1 MVFGKGLYRNNHKI
15 MTSSS
20 GDGMVSKERN
30 YPGRLFLPTL
40 AFSGFAISTLGI
52 VTALLLIDMAETF
65 HTSVG
70 IMGQI
75 NTPSSIASF
84 IFALMM
90 GVLSVRFRHRSL
102 LLAGLLLM
110 FISALGCA
118 LAPNLSSIF
127 ILYALGGIGG
137 IMVVPMSLTL
147 VGDYVPFEKRASA
160 IGWVNAG
167 QPLAYLIGAPL
178 IAFIAGFG
186 GWRSAIWGFVLP
198 ISLVGLLLAF
208 KGLRSISKSGGS
220 NENYLEGFRAILS
233 NSSAKACLTGNA
245 LRSIQWMAIL
255 IYGISFFRQKFG
267 ASPGFASI
275 VLLGAAFFYTAGNI
289 IGGGVVNRLGRKLS
303 SVVSALLAGIF
314 TISYAFISSLWL
326 SLALNLS
333 ACLFSGMVVSASVS
347 LTIEQVPRFRGTIM
361 SVNSAAASLGS
372 AIGASAGGFA
382 LLHFDYEGLGTILG
396 TAGILAAIV
405 YKFYT
410 IDPSEK

>member
-1 MVFGKGLYRNNHKI
+1 M
-15 MTSSS
+15 SS
-20 GDGMVSKERN
+20 GDGMGSEERDS
-30 YPGRLFLPTL
+30 PGRLFLPTL
-40 AFSGFAISTLGI
+40 AFSCFAISTLGI

-90 GVLSVRFRHRSL
+90 GALSVRFRHRSL

-110 FISALGCA
+110 CISALGCA
-118 LAPNLSSIF
+118 LVPDLRSIF
-127 ILYALGGIGG
+127 ILYAIGGVGG
-137 IMVVPMSLTL
+137 IMVVPMSLAL
-147 VGDYVPFEKRASA
+147 VGDYVPFKKRAGA

-167 QPLAYLIGAPL
+167 QPLAYLFGAPL

-186 GWRSAIWGFVLP
+186 SWRFAIWGFVLP
-198 ISLVGLLLAF
+198 MSLLGLFLAF
-208 KGLRSISKSGGS
+208 RGLTSMSKGVRS
-220 NENYLEGFRAILS
+220 NENYMEGFRVILS

-245 LRSIQWMAIL
+245 LRSIQWMTIL

-267 ASPGFASI
+267 VSPGFASI
-275 VLLGAAFFYTAGNI
+275 VLLGAAFFYTVGNI
-289 IGGGVVNRLGRKLS
+289 VGGGVANRVGRKFS
-303 SVVSALLAGIF
+303 TVVSALLAGIF
-314 TISYAFISSLWL
+314 TISYAFIPHLWI
-326 SLALNLS
+326 SPALNLS
-333 ACLFSGMVVSASVS
+333 ACLFSGMVVSTSVS

-382 LLHFDYEGLGTILG
+382 LLNFDYKGLGFVLG
-396 TAGILAAIV
+396 MTGIIAAIV
-405 YKFYT
+405 YKFYAR
-410 IDPSEK
+410 DPTE